1 MMRVFSFLIF
11 AMFSVDCLAVEPRI
25 VKLGQVEGVS
35 HLVIDPNTGVVFGKG
50 TAGGFAI
57 LAGEPLQRLVD
68 IPFVERV
75 PLDAIPHAG
84 VATGKN
90 QVRRAWLVQP
100 TGRYDHGVL
109 GDLIEAGALKVQLR
123 DGREM
128 VYELGDQ
135 YVFEDLTP
143 RLADMDGDGLDEI
156 ILARSS
162 LSEGAAVSVYRI
174 GERQIEQFAVSP
186 SIGFAYR
193 WLNPVGAGDFDA
205 DGEMDIAVVETPH
218 LGKTLVIY
226 GREVSRLQSIGRA
239 EGFSTHSIGST
250 VLEMAVIADLNG
262 DGVLDIVLPNG
273 GKNQLIAVTFRGRKF
288 LTIWEGPKGAA
299 IVTEVLRVDIDA
311 NGSKDILYG
320 RKDGTVEAIL
330 Q

>member
-11 AMFSVDCLAVEPRI
+11 VLFSAESLAADLRV
-25 VKLGQVEGVS
+25 VTLGQVDGVS
-35 HLVIDPNTGVVFGKG
+35 HLVIDPNTGVVFGQG
-50 TAGGFAI
+50 TAGSFAI
-57 LAGEPLQRLVD
+57 VAGKPLQRLVE
-68 IPFVERV
+68 IPFVEEA
-75 PLDAIPHAG
+75 PSDAIPHAG
-84 VATGKN
+84 VAIGKN

-100 TGRYDHGVL
+100 TDRYDHGVL

-186 SIGFAYR
+186 SIGLAYR
-193 WLNPVGAGDFDA
+193 WLNPIGAGDFDA

-226 GREVSRLQSIGRA
+226 GREVSRLKSIGRA
-239 EGFSTHSIGST
+239 DGYSTHSMGST
-250 VLEMAVIADLNG
+250 VLKMAVVADLNG

-273 GKNQLIAVTFRGRKF
+273 SKDRLVAVTFRGRKF
-288 LTIWEGPKGAA
+288 ATLWEGPKGAP

-311 NGSKDILYG
+311 NGSLDILYG

>member
-1 MMRVFSFLIF
+1 MMRSFLFLIL
-11 AMFSVDCLAVEPRI
+11 ALFSVDCLAAEPR
-25 VKLGQVEGVS
+25 VVRLGQVDGVS
-35 HLVIDPNTGVVFGKG
+35 HLAIDPNTGVVFAKG

-57 LAGEPLQRLVD
+57 VAGKPLQGPVD
-68 IPFVERV
+68 IPFADEA
-75 PLDAIPHAG
+75 PSDAIPHAR
-84 VATGKN
+84 VAKGQN

-100 TGRYDHGVL
+100 TRRYDHGVL
-109 GDLIEAGALKVQLR
+109 GDGIEADALKVQLS

-162 LSEGAAVSVYRI
+162 LSEGASVSVYRI

-186 SIGFAYR
+186 SIGLAYR

-239 EGFSTHSIGST
+239 GGFSTHNIGST
-250 VLEMAVIADLNG
+250 VLKMAVVADLNG
-262 DGVLDIVLPNG
+262 DGVPEIVLPDG
-273 GKNQLIAVTFRGRKF
+273 GKNRLIAVTFRGRKF
-288 LTIWEGPKGAA
+288 VTLWKGPKGAP
-299 IVTEVLRVDIDA
+299 IVTEVLRADIDA
-311 NGSKDILYG
+311 NGSLDILYG

-330 Q
+330 H

>member
-1 MMRVFSFLIF
+1 MKRVFSFLIF
-11 AMFSVDCLAVEPRI
+11 VLFSAESVAADLRV
-25 VKLGQVEGVS
+25 VTLGQVDGVS
-35 HLVIDPNTGVVFGKG
+35 HLVIDPNTGVVFGQG
-50 TAGGFAI
+50 TAGSFAI
-57 LAGEPLQRLVD
+57 VAGKPLQRLVD
-68 IPFVERV
+68 IPFVEEA
-75 PLDAIPHAG
+75 PSDAIPHAG
-84 VATGKN
+84 VAIGKN

-100 TGRYDHGVL
+100 TDRYDHGVL

-156 ILARSS
+156 ILVRSS

-186 SIGFAYR
+186 SIGLAYR
-193 WLNPVGAGDFDA
+193 WLNPIGAGDFDA

-226 GREVSRLQSIGRA
+226 GREVSQLKSIGRA
-239 EGFSTHSIGST
+239 DGYSTHSMGST
-250 VLEMAVIADLNG
+250 VLKMAVVADLNG

-273 GKNQLIAVTFRGRKF
+273 SKDRLVAVTFRGRKF
-288 LTIWEGPKGAA
+288 ATLWEGPKGAP

-311 NGSKDILYG
+311 NGSLDILYG

>member
-1 MMRVFSFLIF
+1 MKRVFSFLIF
-11 AMFSVDCLAVEPRI
+11 VLFSAESVAADLRV
-25 VKLGQVEGVS
+25 VTLGQVDGVS
-35 HLVIDPNTGVVFGKG
+35 HLVIDPNTGVVFGQG

-57 LAGEPLQRLVD
+57 VAGKPLQRRVD
-68 IPFVERV
+68 IPFVEEA
-75 PLDAIPHAG
+75 PSDAIPHAG
-84 VATGKN
+84 VAIGKN

-109 GDLIEAGALKVQLR
+109 GDMIEAGALKVQLR

-186 SIGFAYR
+186 SIGLAYR
-193 WLNPVGAGDFDA
+193 WLNPIGAGDFDA

-226 GREVSRLQSIGRA
+226 GREVSRLKSIGHA
-239 EGFSTHSIGST
+239 GGYSTHSMGSA
-250 VLEMAVIADLNG
+250 VLEMAVVADLND

-273 GKNQLIAVTFRGRKF
+273 SKDRLVAVTFRGRKF
-288 LTIWEGPKGAA
+288 TTLWEGPKGAP

-311 NGSKDILYG
+311 KGSMDILYG

>member
-11 AMFSVDCLAVEPRI
+11 VLFSAESLAAGLRV
-25 VKLGQVEGVS
+25 VTLGQVDGVS
-35 HLVIDPNTGVVFGKG
+35 HLVIDPNTGVVFGHG

-57 LAGEPLQRLVD
+57 VPGKPLQKPVD
-68 IPFVERV
+68 IPFVEEA
-75 PLDAIPHAG
+75 PSDAIPHAG
-84 VATGKN
+84 VAIGKN

-109 GDLIEAGALKVQLR
+109 GDLIEGGALKVQLR

-193 WLNPVGAGDFDA
+193 WLNPIGAGDFDA

-218 LGKTLVIY
+218 RGKTLVIY
-226 GREVSRLQSIGRA
+226 GREVSRLKSIGHA
-239 EGFSTHSIGST
+239 GGYSTHSMGST
-250 VLEMAVIADLNG
+250 VLEMAVVADLNG

-273 GKNQLIAVTFRGRKF
+273 SKDRLVAVTFRGRKF
-288 LTIWEGPKGAA
+288 TTLWEGPRGAP

-311 NGSKDILYG
+311 KGSMDILYG

>member
-1 MMRVFSFLIF
+1 MRVFSFFILAI
-11 AMFSVDCLAVEPRI
+11 FSVDCLAAEPRV
-25 VKLGQVEGVS
+25 VKLGRVEGVF
-35 HLVIDPNTGVVFGKG
+35 HLVVDPKSGVVFGKG

-57 LAGEPLQRLVD
+57 VAGKTLQRLVD
-68 IPFVERV
+68 ISFVEKA
-75 PLDAIPHAG
+75 PSDAIPHAG
-84 VATGKN
+84 VAIGKN
-90 QVRRAWLVQP
+90 QIHRAWLVQA

-162 LSEGAAVSVYRI
+162 LSEGTAVSVYRI

-186 SIGFAYR
+186 SIGLAYH
-193 WLNPVGAGDFDA
+193 WLYPVGAGDFDA
-205 DGEMDIAVVETPH
+205 DGKMDIAVVETPH

>member
-11 AMFSVDCLAVEPRI
+11 VLFSAESLAADLRV
-25 VKLGQVEGVS
+25 VTLGQVDGVS
-35 HLVIDPNTGVVFGKG
+35 HLVIDPNTGVVFGQG
-50 TAGGFAI
+50 TAGSFAI
-57 LAGEPLQRLVD
+57 VAGKPLQRLVD
-68 IPFVERV
+68 IPFVEEA
-75 PLDAIPHAG
+75 PSDAIPHAG
-84 VATGKN
+84 VAIGKN

-100 TGRYDHGVL
+100 TDRYDHGVL

-186 SIGFAYR
+186 SIGLAYR
-193 WLNPVGAGDFDA
+193 WLNPIGAGDFDA

-226 GREVSRLQSIGRA
+226 GREVSRLKSIGRA
-239 EGFSTHSIGST
+239 DGYSTHSMGST
-250 VLEMAVIADLNG
+250 VLKMAVVADLNG

-273 GKNQLIAVTFRGRKF
+273 SKDRLVAVTFRGRKF
-288 LTIWEGPKGAA
+288 ATLWEGPKGAP

-311 NGSKDILYG
+311 NGSLDILYG

>member
-1 MMRVFSFLIF
+1 MRVFSFFILAIF
-11 AMFSVDCLAVEPRI
+11 SIDCLAAEPRV
-25 VKLGQVEGVS
+25 VKLGRVEGVFD
-35 HLVIDPNTGVVFGKG
+35 LVVDPKSGVVFGKG

-57 LAGEPLQRLVD
+57 VAGKTLQRLVD
-68 IPFVERV
+68 IPFVEEA
-75 PLDAIPHAG
+75 PSDAIPHAG
-84 VATGKN
+84 VAIGKN
-90 QVRRAWLVQP
+90 QIHRAWLVQA

-162 LSEGAAVSVYRI
+162 LSEGTAVSVYRI

-186 SIGFAYR
+186 SIGLAYH